1 MPANPKASA
10 HAAAGIAI
18 EGISL
23 KMDMRAFES
32 IGKDDDSFMALS
44 LILAAWDE
52 GTETGVAPEL
62 MAYAALFTALTDL
75 VALFGEEAVVAL
87 TRGLERRIHLGEF
100 TLQRTTQ

>member
-1 MPANPKASA
+1 
-10 HAAAGIAI
+10 
-18 EGISL
+18 
-23 KMDMRAFES
+23 MDMRAFES

-87 TRGLERRIHLGEF
+87 TRGLERRIQLGEF